1 MALHNRRKFIQ
12 GTATA
17 AGFGL
22 VATSGVGHFAD
33 VVAGQSANATRSDK
47 GMRLGLVVGLGND
60 PEAAIKKVHD
70 LGLPTC
76 QVLAEEINDDLLK
89 RLKLVLDR
97 YGVEA
102 TALGT
107 GGPGPLVYDFYDGPL
122 TLGLVPETYR
132 GARIEHLKQFSD
144 YARQLGIPA
153 LHTHAGFIPEDPN
166 DRLYRESIEAFKEIV
181 GYCRRNG
188 QTFLYEAGTET
199 PVTLLRAIEDVGLDN
214 QGVNLDTANLI
225 LYGKGNPLDAL
236 DVIGPW
242 VKGMHAKDGLY
253 PTGTRE
259 LGREVPIGQGK
270 VDFPRL
276 IARLKEL
283 NYRGAV
289 SIEREISGPQQI
301 EDIRKEKTYLEKLIA
316 S

>member
-12 GTATA
+12 SSATA

-33 VVAGQSANATRSDK
+33 VVVGESGNATRSDK

>member
-1 MALHNRRKFIQ
+1 MAGMASGRQ
-12 GTATA
+12 AGAT
-17 AGFGL
+17 
-22 VATSGVGHFAD
+22 
-33 VVAGQSANATRSDK
+33 
-47 GMRLGLVVGLGND
+47 GMRLGLVVGVGDNPD
-60 PEAAIKKVHD
+60 AAIKKVHD

-76 QVLAEEINDDLLK
+76 QVLVEDLNADLMN
-89 RLKLVLDR
+89 RLKGALDQ

-122 TLGLVPETYR
+122 TLGLVPVTHR
-132 GARIEHLKQFSD
+132 DARIVRLKQASD
-144 YARQLGIPA
+144 FAKQIGIPA
-153 LHTHAGFIPEDPN
+153 IHTHAGFIPEDPN
-166 DRLYRESIEAFKEIV
+166 DRLYRESIEAFKEV
-181 GYCRRNG
+181 VSYCRHNG

-199 PVTLLRAIEDVGLDN
+199 PVTMLRAIEDVGLDN

-225 LYGKGNPLDAL
+225 LYGKANPLDAL
-236 DVIGPW
+236 DVIGHW

-270 VDFPRL
+270 VDFPRV
-276 IARLKEL
+276 IARLKQL
-283 NYRGAV
+283 GYQGAV

-301 EDIRKEKTYLEKLIA
+301 ADVTKSKTYLEKLIA